1 MIRPRFHVARAA
13 ALASSTLLAG
23 ALLAIVLP
31 TVTASA
37 AEGPCIGAD
46 GVTVVVDAT
55 DIGGS
60 IVVKCAMGDP
70 ASGRAALE
78 TAGFVPTDSQP
89 GMICAIDAQ
98 PDPCPTSFDG
108 SYWAYWHAAADG
120 EWTSYQVGADSSKP
134 ARGEIEGWRYND
146 GATGPGI
153 VPADV
158 AHAQSQASSATTVD
172 GTSASSPD
180 DWSSVVWMVAVVIA
194 ALVAVVAFVVR
205 WVLLW
210 SRKRQSAVE
219 N

>member
-1 MIRPRFHVARAA
+1 MIGLQSAP
-13 ALASSTLLAG
+13 
-23 ALLAIVLP
+23 
-31 TVTASA
+31 ASA
-37 AEGPCIGAD
+37 SEGACIGTD

-60 IVVKCAMGDP
+60 IVVKCAVGDP

-78 TAGFVPTDSQP
+78 SAGFVPMDSQP

-98 PDPCPTSFDG
+98 PDPCPATFEG
-108 SYWAYWHAAADG
+108 SYWAYWSATADG
-120 EWTSYQVGADSSKP
+120 DWTSYQVGADSSKP

-146 GATGPGI
+146 GSVGPGI
-153 VPADV
+153 APADV

-180 DWSSVVWMVAVVIA
+180 DWSSVVWMVVVAIA
-194 ALVAVVAFVVR
+194 ALVAVVAVVVR